1 MEMKYRMKWKILLV
15 AFIFF
20 FHMSI
25 TTIRADVTLGSRV
38 KIINGTI
45 IKLSGLNCNATV
57 KDNYIIDKLEVY
69 PSFFLMY
76 VSNVPTFIY
85 NLSYSF
91 RDGIIN
97 ATCFNNSASEFKVNT
112 SYFGNGI
119 KIYGVYNGYLTYL
132 EWFEDRKIL
141 FLTIDAPSQS
151 NSTSLV
157 YWPYD
162 LPPIIVCVNCRVSS
176 FSFNSTSKILILNA
190 THSSPIIWILQ
201 VQSPT
206 TTTTS
211 ISGGGETTIVSTT
224 STSTSITTTT
234 SSPTTTTTIPIT
246 TTTSLPTTTT
256 TIQEIKEEKK
266 SISRTIPIIILALS
280 LLVILVLIL
289 VRKKLE
295 EEKAFEELKKR
306 WKGKTQRDIWI
317 ILI

>member
-1 MEMKYRMKWKILLV
+1 MKWKIFLI

-20 FHMSI
+20 FQMSI
-25 TTIRADVTLGSRV
+25 TSIRADVILGSGV
-38 KIINGTI
+38 NIKNGTI

-76 VSNVPTFIY
+76 VSNAPTFIY

-97 ATCFNNSASEFKVNT
+97 ATCFNNSVSEFKVNT

-162 LPPIIVCVNCRVSS
+162 LPPIIVCVNCRISS
-176 FSFNSTSKILILNA
+176 FSFDSKSKILVLNA
-190 THSSPIIWILQ
+190 THSSPINWILQ
-201 VQSPT
+201 VQSS

-211 ISGGGETTIVSTT
+211 IPSGGGITMVSTT

-234 SSPTTTTTIPIT
+234 SSSSTTTTTIPIT
-246 TTTSLPTTTT
+246 TTSSLSPTTTT
-256 TIQEIKEEKK
+256 LQERGEKVYFNNNTYNNFGFVFTCNFSLNFSKEKTRRGK
-266 SISRTIPIIILALS
+266 S
-280 LLVILVLIL
+280 
-289 VRKKLE
+289 
-295 EEKAFEELKKR
+295 F
-306 WKGKTQRDIWI
+306 
-317 ILI
+317 

>member
-1 MEMKYRMKWKILLV
+1 MISMKWKIFLV

-20 FHMSI
+20 FQMSI
-25 TTIRADVTLGSRV
+25 MTIRADVILGSGVNIR
-38 KIINGTI
+38 NGTI
-45 IKLSGLNCNATV
+45 IKLSSLNCNVTV

-69 PSFFLMY
+69 PTFFLMY

-97 ATCFNNSASEFKVNT
+97 ATCFNNSASGLEINT

-141 FLTIDAPSQS
+141 FLTIDALSQS

-157 YWPYD
+157 YWPYN
-162 LPPIIVCVNCRVSS
+162 LPPIILCVHCSISS
-176 FSFNSTSKILILNA
+176 FGFDSKSKILVLNA
-190 THSSPIIWILQ
+190 THSSPINWILQ

-211 ISGGGETTIVSTT
+211 ISGGGGITIVSTT

-234 SSPTTTTTIPIT
+234 SSSTTTTTTPITTATSLPPTTTT
-246 TTTSLPTTTT
+246 L
-256 TIQEIKEEKK
+256 QERKEKEEKK
-266 SISRTIPIIILALS
+266 PISIIPIIILVLS
-280 LLVILVLIL
+280 LLAILVLIL
-289 VRKKLE
+289 VRKKQK
-295 EEKAFEELKKR
+295 EEKAFEELKKK
-306 WKGKTQRDIWI
+306 WKEKQEETVG
-317 ILI
+317 